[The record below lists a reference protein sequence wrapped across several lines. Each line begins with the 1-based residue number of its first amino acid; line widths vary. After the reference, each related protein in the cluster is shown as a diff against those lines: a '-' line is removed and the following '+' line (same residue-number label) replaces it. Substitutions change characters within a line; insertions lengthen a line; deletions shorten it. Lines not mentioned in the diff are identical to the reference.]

1 MSEPTRVE
9 MLTMHAE
16 AEANLSKPERTPEE
30 EAAHQLKKAEKNGKK
45 REKRR
50 KRRLSL
56 MVITVAVF
64 LAWLGS
70 TVFVMFHEILASE
83 LGASHSRIKVA
94 LASYSVALIMIA
106 IAGGRIADIIGRKR
120 MFVIGGVGFSAA
132 ALFGLTVSSVE
143 SLVAVRAF
151 MGFSAGLLLA
161 ATGGV
166 LVSTM
171 HGTTRHDAWLLWR
184 GAGMAGMVL
193 GPTVGPLIA
202 SAPNW
207 RQLFVADALLMLIAV
222 GIGSYSMKEK
232 RDEQSVFTFAMLLPA
247 LLLGLGLLSPYL
259 ALIAAKEH
267 WDSWTLSAGIVAA
280 GIMCLF
286 GFFALNRS
294 SAYPLFD
301 TDIVLHNR
309 RLWITDLFGAIH
321 VGALHIIVAAFTV
334 ILAANGELAP
344 AEVGIVMLALTIPLI
359 TLHLL
364 AHRLREQ
371 YGLNRPLETL
381 IGCTLIVLSVG
392 WWFATASRHPTYT
405 MVLPS
410 LFLMGSGFGMIR
422 LFGHMGV
429 IKATGKRWA
438 STLFG
443 TRTFSNHVG
452 VAVGAILLGLILP
465 ATAAKAL
472 SNDDA
477 MIAEQAAIVVSWAV
491 TVVVICSA
499 IFAAFKDEFLGHE
512 EPHWHKPK
520 AVSAEVITE

>member
-1 MSEPTRVE
+1 MSEAIPVE
-9 MLTMHAE
+9 ALKTQE
-16 AEANLSKPERTPEE
+16 EGEANLSKPERTPEE
-30 EAAHQLKKAEKNGKK
+30 EAAHQLKKAEKKEKK

-56 MVITVAVF
+56 IVITLAVF

-70 TVFVMFHEILASE
+70 TVFIMFHADLASE
-83 LGASHSRIKVA
+83 LGASHSRVKFA

-106 IAGGRIADIIGRKR
+106 VAGGRMADIIGRKR
-120 MFVIGGVGFSAA
+120 MFIIGGIAFSAA
-132 ALFGLTVSSVE
+132 ALLGLTVSSMAL
-143 SLVAVRAF
+143 LVAVRAF
-151 MGFSAGLLLA
+151 MGFSAGLILA

-207 RQLFVADALLMLIAV
+207 RRLFLADALLMLVAV
-222 GIGSYSMKEK
+222 GIGAYSMKEK
-232 RDEQSVFTFAMLLPA
+232 RDKESVFTFALLLPA
-247 LLLGLGLLSPYL
+247 TLLGLGLSSPYL
-259 ALIAAKEH
+259 ALIIAKEH
-267 WDSWTLSAGIVAA
+267 RASWALSAAIVAA
-280 GIMCLF
+280 GIACLF
-286 GFFALNRS
+286 GFFALNRRS
-294 SAYPLFD
+294 SQPLFD
-301 TDIVLHNR
+301 TDIVVHNR
-309 RLWITDLFGAIH
+309 RMWITDLFGAIH
-321 VGALHIIVAAFTV
+321 VCALHIIVAAFAV
-334 ILAANGELAP
+334 ILGVNGELSVS
-344 AEVGIVMLALTIPLI
+344 EVGIVMLALTIPLI

-371 YGLNRPLETL
+371 YGLTRPIETF

-392 WWFATASRHPTYT
+392 WWFAVASGQPTYIR
-405 MVLPS
+405 VLPS

-443 TRTFSNHVG
+443 TRTFSNHIG
-452 VAVGAILLGLILP
+452 VAVGAIVIGFVLP
-465 ATAAKAL
+465 ATATKAV
-472 SNDDA
+472 SNDP
-477 MIAEQAAIVVSWAV
+477 MIAEQAAIAASWAV
-491 TVVVICSA
+491 AVVVVCSA

-512 EPHWHKPK
+512 DPHWHKPK
-520 AVSAEVITE
+520 AVSLEVMSE